1 MVGSVTNDGA
11 TNIGAADSM
20 DGTIIRL
27 QRQEQKEK
35 EAKAQQSKA
44 AEAQIM
50 ASEGGYMKPAPEFKP
65 SSETASG
72 LMGLMSLVA
81 VSGAMLGMKGRTS
94 GLMAINAASGMME
107 GYNKGRNELFEQQ
120 KQQFEQHMKSW
131 EQNRTMLKEAFDR
144 ALKIAPSNLT
154 LAQETLN
161 RDLVALG
168 AQPLAAINKRS
179 GPIAAAVAHSQ
190 FDSNLENQ
198 YKPLIDNARKLGIN
212 ISSTADLLSE
222 AQAKQA
228 EAKAKIA
235 AQEAALKR
243 TKEEAEIA
251 KLNREATGGL
261 TPEQQLK
268 ENQNKK
274 LAEAYA
280 KQPDQITSSEIQQL
294 VENYTGK
301 LFPISTAAAETKEK
315 IVEDKEK
322 RINFSKNAPIAQKY
336 IGLQTNENAKK
347 TTDILSKYELNVK
360 EKDTLDS
367 NLYMR
372 DRTDQIAQFLAK
384 HPKAVGLYASIA
396 REAAPIASLTSWFNP
411 TKEEDI
417 FSKTG
422 PAVAKA
428 AAEHPNDPVYS
439 DAVVVH
445 KMLQETSLIDA
456 ASIVPGRANVFLERI
471 TGQWYNQNYDER
483 ELLRILE
490 ERSKKSD
497 DVLSTFNLD
506 NKTFKDPEKQY
517 PLLALGWKGL
527 QDQHNNYVEKV
538 IKAIKERPDIDKN
551 KLRKAL
557 QTDGYDPSEF
567 GL

>member
-1 MVGSVTNDGA
+1 MVGSVANDGA

-144 ALKIAPSNLT
+144 ALKIAPTNLT

-190 FDSNLENQ
+190 FDSNFEKQ
-198 YKPLIDNARKLGIN
+198 AKPLRENAKKLGIN

-222 AQAKQA
+222 AQAEQA

-235 AQEAALKR
+235 AEDAAIKR
-243 TKEEAEIA
+243 RKEEAET
-251 KLNREATGGL
+251 KLQELKVESGGL
-261 TPEQQLK
+261 TPDETR
-268 ENQNKK
+268 K
-274 LAEAYA
+274 LQA
-280 KQPDQITSSEIQQL
+280 
-294 VENYTGK
+294 
-301 LFPISTAAAETKEK
+301 
-315 IVEDKEK
+315 DK
-322 RINFSKNAPIAQKY
+322 N
-336 IGLQTNENAKK
+336 
-347 TTDILSKYELNVK
+347 
-360 EKDTLDS
+360 
-367 NLYMR
+367 
-372 DRTDQIAQFLAK
+372 
-384 HPKAVGLYASIA
+384 
-396 REAAPIASLTSWFNP
+396 W
-411 TKEEDI
+411 
-417 FSKTG
+417 
-422 PAVAKA
+422 
-428 AAEHPNDPVYS
+428 
-439 DAVVVH
+439 
-445 KMLQETSLIDA
+445 A
-456 ASIVPGRANVFLERI
+456 ASIKAQYDKTGEPPVLKTFDEQRIYSSIYKDLPFKTEEPKPDKVAGQRIYINDYLGESSKNLSQEEVPHVASFINAADQATELAELIRQTPRAAGVMGKTIAFFDKFIPTRYQVSDFVEPSILASQASDPSLYEGIPQNEISRI
-471 TGQWYNQNYDER
+471 QLIQKKVLDLINSRAISQSGGSRMTIAEFNAQRKVLDAANLPAQTAYDVYR
-483 ELLRILE
+483 GLARGDLE
-490 ERSKKSD
+490 E
-497 DVLSTFNLD
+497 
-506 NKTFKDPEKQY
+506 
-517 PLLALGWKGL
+517 
-527 QDQHNNYVEKV
+527 
-538 IKAIKERPDIDKN
+538 
-551 KLRKAL
+551 LRKYGIKPDKIENIWAKVQKP
-557 QTDGYDPSEF
+557 QTLIQENTFPNDKAANAILKQRGYKKGDRVQIISGGENITWEVE
-567 GL
+567 

>member
-1 MVGSVTNDGA
+1 MVGSVANDGA

-144 ALKIAPSNLT
+144 ALKIAPTNLT

-190 FDSNLENQ
+190 FDSNFEKQ
-198 YKPLIDNARKLGIN
+198 AKPLRENAKKLGIN
-212 ISSTADLLSE
+212 ISSTADLITE
-222 AQAKQA
+222 AQAEQA

-235 AQEAALKR
+235 AEDAARKR
-243 TKEEAEIA
+243 RREEAETQLEEL
-251 KLNREATGGL
+251 KVKSGGL
-261 TPEQQLK
+261 TPDETR
-268 ENQNKK
+268 K
-274 LAEAYA
+274 LQA
-280 KQPDQITSSEIQQL
+280 
-294 VENYTGK
+294 
-301 LFPISTAAAETKEK
+301 
-315 IVEDKEK
+315 DK
-322 RINFSKNAPIAQKY
+322 N
-336 IGLQTNENAKK
+336 
-347 TTDILSKYELNVK
+347 
-360 EKDTLDS
+360 
-367 NLYMR
+367 
-372 DRTDQIAQFLAK
+372 
-384 HPKAVGLYASIA
+384 
-396 REAAPIASLTSWFNP
+396 W
-411 TKEEDI
+411 
-417 FSKTG
+417 
-422 PAVAKA
+422 
-428 AAEHPNDPVYS
+428 
-439 DAVVVH
+439 
-445 KMLQETSLIDA
+445 A
-456 ASIVPGRANVFLERI
+456 ASIKAQYDKTGEPPVLKTFDEQRIYSSIYKDLPFKTEEPKPEIVLTLDQIIADLQGFGIEDTEEMITLKVGGKVINLRLANIPSEAEIQALYSAEELKGHAWVTRI
-471 TGQWYNQNYDER
+471 KCEVLSRSISWVNGWSLKDANSIFIVNPMTGVEGNIR
-483 ELLRILE
+483 PVLRDLIMGWGQETVNVLWKVLMVHCQKIEDRLYESLPDVSVMTDVEKRFFQKALE
-490 ERSKKSD
+490 EID
-497 DVLSTFNLD
+497 QI
-506 NKTFKDPEKQY
+506 NKEILKDTIES
-517 PLLALGWKGL
+517 A
-527 QDQHNNYVEKV
+527 VEM
-538 IKAIKERPDIDKN
+538 E
-551 KLRKAL
+551 
-557 QTDGYDPSEF
+557 
-567 GL
+567 